1 MEIGE
6 TSEPSDNEHNIYF
19 MLVFQKDQDVDFNK
33 MEFKSKT

>member
-6 TSEPSDNEHNIYF
+6 TSEPSDNEQNIYF
-19 MLVFQKDQDVDFNK
+19 MLVFPKDQDVDFNK